1 MKCFENTD
9 GRERGH
15 DSLGHADHDG
25 QTGQSQADQEDHQEE
40 EVGAGRPERT
50 GGGAAVVDQGHL
62 AGRRER

>member
-40 EVGAGRPERT
+40 EVGAGSP
-50 GGGAAVVDQGHL
+50 
-62 AGRRER
+62 